1 MNQYR
6 SSFLSSI
13 PPVVKNLL
21 IINTL
26 FWLATITLSQINGTD
41 LVELLGLH
49 YWKSDDFNLIQ
60 LVSCMFM
67 HADFSHLFFNMFAV
81 FMFGAVLENTWGSKR
96 FLIYYMVTGVG
107 ASLIQLLVIFIRI
120 RYLSAELPPEAVEMI
135 YKGGK
140 AVLLQGKNYI
150 DENMAS
156 INLLVN
162 IPMIGASG
170 AVFGILLAFGML
182 FPNSL
187 IYVMFAIPIKAKYLV
202 MGYGLL
208 ELYLGVM
215 NQAGDNVAHFAHLG
229 GMLFGY
235 LFIKK
240 WGRWKFNGNN

>member
-1 MNQYR
+1 
-6 SSFLSSI
+6 
-13 PPVVKNLL
+13 VVKNLL